1 MPAEE
6 EGGGLPPAPVP
17 APEVITDFGQ
27 GGGGDAVITIEPP
40 IIVPPSGFSL
50 SGQATVTLPV
60 FATISLSGRAT
71 TSVTP
76 TQIRSVSLSGF
87 ATTSEQPRAVQSPTL
102 SGRATVDALPVIN
115 FALALNGT
123 ATVDTNPV
131 VGGVVEASITLSGNA
146 SVDLEVGYTVC
157 ECPDYLFDPVDDLP
171 AGSFRSGVFI
181 PCLRL
186 AAGSV
191 FVPATTEQTWIR
203 RNDNG
208 CHTYGAVGFAF
219 PLGPLMLRYANATTT
234 IKYVPTISNSWKRR
248 GCD

>member
-1 MPAEE
+1 MPTEE
-6 EGGGLPPAPVP
+6 EGGGLPPVPVPVP
-17 APEVITDFGQ
+17 APIDFGQ

-40 IIVPPSGFSL
+40 IIVPPSDFSL

-76 TQIRSVSLSGF
+76 AQIRSVSLSGF
-87 ATTSEQPRAVQSPTL
+87 ATSTLQPRFVQSLTL
-102 SGRATVDALPVIN
+102 SGRGSVDTLPIIN

-123 ATVDTNPV
+123 ATVDGTPI
-131 VGGVVEASITLSGNA
+131 VGGVVEASITLSGSA
-146 SVDLEVGYTVC
+146 SVDLDIGYTVC

-186 AAGSV
+186 AAGNV

-208 CHTYGAVGFAF
+208 CHTYGTVGFAF

-234 IKYVPTISNSWKRR
+234 IKYVPTISNGWKRK

>member
-1 MPAEE
+1 MPTEE
-6 EGGGLPPAPVP
+6 EGGLPPVPVP
-17 APEVITDFGQ
+17 APIDFGQ

-40 IIVPPSGFSL
+40 IIVPPSDFSL

-71 TSVTP
+71 TSVTT
-76 TQIRSVSLSGF
+76 TQIRTISLSTTTTVTTLVRFVQSLSLSGNVGV
-87 ATTSEQPRAVQSPTL
+87 TST
-102 SGRATVDALPVIN
+102 PVIN
-115 FALALNGT
+115 FALALNGKASVT
-123 ATVDTNPV
+123 TDPII
-131 VGGVVEASITLSGNA
+131 GGVVSASISLSGSA
-146 SVDLEVGYTVC
+146 SVDLDVGYTVC

-186 AAGSV
+186 AAGNV

-208 CHTYGAVGFAF
+208 CHTYGTVGFAF

-234 IKYVPTISNSWKRR
+234 IKYVPTISNGWKRK

>member
-1 MPAEE
+1 MPTEE
-6 EGGGLPPAPVP
+6 EGGLPPAPVP
-17 APEVITDFGQ
+17 APEVIDDFGQ

-40 IIVPPSGFSL
+40 IIVPPSNFSL

-76 TQIRSVSLSGF
+76 TQIRTISLSTTTTVTTLVRFVQSLSLSGNVGV
-87 ATTSEQPRAVQSPTL
+87 TST
-102 SGRATVDALPVIN
+102 PVIN
-115 FALALNGT
+115 FALALNGKASIT
-123 ATVDTNPV
+123 TDPI
-131 VGGVVEASITLSGNA
+131 VGGVVSASISLSGSA
-146 SVDLEVGYTVC
+146 SVDLDVGYTVC

-186 AAGSV
+186 AAGNV

-208 CHTYGAVGFAF
+208 CHTYGTVGFAF

-234 IKYVPTISNSWKRR
+234 IKYVPTISNGWKRK

>member
-1 MPAEE
+1 MPTEE
-6 EGGGLPPAPVP
+6 EGGLPPVPVP
-17 APEVITDFGQ
+17 APIDFGQ
-27 GGGGDAVITIEPP
+27 GGGGGAIITIEPP
-40 IIVPPSGFSL
+40 IIVPPSDFSL

-76 TQIRSVSLSGF
+76 AQVRTISLSTTTTVTTLVRFVQSLSLSGNVGV
-87 ATTSEQPRAVQSPTL
+87 TST
-102 SGRATVDALPVIN
+102 PVIN
-115 FALALNGT
+115 FALALNGKASVT
-123 ATVDTNPV
+123 TDPII
-131 VGGVVEASITLSGNA
+131 GGIVSASISLSGSA
-146 SVDLEVGYTVC
+146 SVDLDVGYTVC

-186 AAGSV
+186 AAGNV

-208 CHTYGAVGFAF
+208 CHTYGTVGFAF

-234 IKYVPTISNSWKRR
+234 IKYVPTISNGWKRK

>member
-1 MPAEE
+1 MPTEEE
-6 EGGGLPPAPVP
+6 EGGLPPVPVP
-17 APEVITDFGQ
+17 APIDFGQ

-40 IIVPPSGFSL
+40 IIVPPSDFSL

-76 TQIRSVSLSGF
+76 AQIRTISLSTTTTATTLVRFVQSLSLSGN
-87 ATTSEQPRAVQSPTL
+87 ASVVTL
-102 SGRATVDALPVIN
+102 PITN
-115 FALALNGT
+115 FALALNGK
-123 ATVDTNPV
+123 ATVDSIPI
-131 VGGVVEASITLSGNA
+131 VGGVVEASISLSGSA
-146 SVDLEVGYTVC
+146 TVDLDVGYTVC

-181 PCLRL
+181 PIFRL

-203 RNDNG
+203 RGDNG
-208 CHTYGAVGFAF
+208 CLTYGPVGFQF
-219 PLGPLMLRYANATTT
+219 PLGPLMLRYANGVSGT
-234 IKYVPTISNSWKRR
+234 KHDGSKSNSWKRR

>member
-1 MPAEE
+1 MPTEE
-6 EGGGLPPAPVP
+6 EGGLPPVPVP
-17 APEVITDFGQ
+17 APIDFGQ

-40 IIVPPSGFSL
+40 IIVPPSDFSL

-60 FATISLSGRAT
+60 FATISLSGRAET
-71 TSVTP
+71 NVLT
-76 TQIRSVSLSGF
+76 TQIRTISLSTTTTVTTLVRFVQSLSLSGNVGV
-87 ATTSEQPRAVQSPTL
+87 TST
-102 SGRATVDALPVIN
+102 PVIN
-115 FALALNGT
+115 FALALNGKASVT
-123 ATVDTNPV
+123 TDPII
-131 VGGVVEASITLSGNA
+131 GGVVSASIALSASA
-146 SVDLEVGYTVC
+146 SVDLDIGYTVC

-186 AAGSV
+186 AAGNV

-208 CHTYGAVGFAF
+208 CHTYGTVGFAF

-234 IKYVPTISNSWKRR
+234 IKYVPTISNGWKRK

>member
-1 MPAEE
+1 MPTEE
-6 EGGGLPPAPVP
+6 EGGLPPAPVP
-17 APEVITDFGQ
+17 APEVIDDFGQ

-40 IIVPPSGFSL
+40 IIVPPSDFSL
-50 SGQATVTLPV
+50 SGQATVTLPI

-76 TQIRSVSLSGF
+76 AQVRTISLSTTTTVTTLVRFVQSLSLSGNVGV
-87 ATTSEQPRAVQSPTL
+87 TST
-102 SGRATVDALPVIN
+102 PVIN
-115 FALALNGT
+115 FALALNGKASIT
-123 ATVDTNPV
+123 TDPI
-131 VGGVVEASITLSGNA
+131 VGGVVSASISLSGSA
-146 SVDLEVGYTVC
+146 SVDLDVGYTVC

-186 AAGSV
+186 AAGNV

-208 CHTYGAVGFAF
+208 CHTYGTVGFAF

-234 IKYVPTISNSWKRR
+234 IKYVPTISNGWKRK

>member
-1 MPAEE
+1 MPTEEE
-6 EGGGLPPAPVP
+6 EGGLPGIPVP
-17 APEVITDFGQ
+17 APIDFGQ
-27 GGGGDAVITIEPP
+27 GGGSDTVITIEPP
-40 IIVPPSGFSL
+40 IIVPPSDFSL

-76 TQIRSVSLSGF
+76 AQIRTVSLS
-87 ATTSEQPRAVQSPTL
+87 TTTTTTTQVRFVQSLTL
-102 SGRATVDALPVIN
+102 SGNASVGTLPVTN
-115 FALALNGT
+115 FALALNGK
-123 ATVDTNPV
+123 ATVDSIPI
-131 VGGVVEASITLSGNA
+131 VGGVVEASISLSGSA
-146 SVDLEVGYTVC
+146 TVDLEVGYTVC

-181 PCLRL
+181 PIFRL

-203 RNDNG
+203 RGDNG
-208 CHTYGAVGFAF
+208 CLTYGPVGFQF
-219 PLGPLMLRYANATTT
+219 PLGPLMLRYANGVSGT
-234 IKYVPTISNSWKRR
+234 KHDGSKSNSWKRR

>member
-6 EGGGLPPAPVP
+6 EGGLPPAPVP

-40 IIVPPSGFSL
+40 IIVPPSSFSL

-60 FATISLSGRAT
+60 FATISLSGRAEI
-71 TSVTP
+71 SVTP
-76 TQIRSVSLSGF
+76 TQVRSISLSGF
-87 ATTSEQPRAVQSPTL
+87 ATTSEQPRSVQSLTL
-102 SGRATVDALPVIN
+102 SGRASVDTNPVTN

-123 ATVDTNPV
+123 ATVDTNPI
-131 VGGVVEASITLSGNA
+131 VGGVVEASITLSGSA

-157 ECPDYLFDPVDDLP
+157 ECPDYVFDPVDDLP

-208 CHTYGAVGFAF
+208 CHTYGSVGFQF
-219 PLGPLMLRYANATTT
+219 PLGPLMLRYANATST
-234 IKYVPTISNSWKRR
+234 IKYVPTISSGWKRK

>member
-1 MPAEE
+1 MPIEE
-6 EGGGLPPAPVP
+6 EGGGLPPVPVP
-17 APEVITDFGQ
+17 APIDFGQ

-40 IIVPPSGFSL
+40 IIVPPSDFSL

-76 TQIRSVSLSGF
+76 AQVRTISLSTTTTVTTLVRFVQSLSLSGNVGV
-87 ATTSEQPRAVQSPTL
+87 TST
-102 SGRATVDALPVIN
+102 PVIN
-115 FALALNGT
+115 FGLALNGKANVT
-123 ATVDTNPV
+123 TDPII
-131 VGGVVEASITLSGNA
+131 GGVVSVSISLSGSA
-146 SVDLEVGYTVC
+146 SVDLDVGYTVC

-186 AAGSV
+186 AAGNV

-208 CHTYGAVGFAF
+208 CHTYGTVGFAF

-234 IKYVPTISNSWKRR
+234 IKYVPTISNGWKRK

>member
-1 MPAEE
+1 MAI
-6 EGGGLPPAPVP
+6 PP
-17 APEVITDFGQ
+17 PEVITNFGQ

-50 SGQATVTLPV
+50 SGQASVTLPV
-60 FATISLSGRAT
+60 FATISLSGRAE

-76 TQIRSVSLSGF
+76 TQVRSVSLSGF
-87 ATTSEQPRAVQSPTL
+87 ATTSEQPRLVQSLTL
-102 SGRATVDALPVIN
+102 NGKASVDATPIIN

-123 ATVDTNPV
+123 ATVDTNPI
-131 VGGVVEASITLSGNA
+131 VGGVVDASITLLGNA
-146 SVDLEVGYTVC
+146 SIDLEVGYTVC
-157 ECPDYLFDPVDDLP
+157 ECPDYVFDPVDDLP

-208 CHTYGAVGFAF
+208 CHTYGTVGFAF

-234 IKYVPTISNSWKRR
+234 IKYVPTISNGWKRK

>member
-1 MPAEE
+1 MPTEE
-6 EGGGLPPAPVP
+6 EGGGLPPVPVPVP
-17 APEVITDFGQ
+17 APIDFGQ

-40 IIVPPSGFSL
+40 IIVPPSDFSL

-76 TQIRSVSLSGF
+76 AQIRSVSLSGF
-87 ATTSEQPRAVQSPTL
+87 ATSTLQPRFVQSLTL
-102 SGRATVDALPVIN
+102 SGRGSIDTLPIIN

-123 ATVDTNPV
+123 ATVDGTPI
-131 VGGVVEASITLSGNA
+131 VGGVVEASITLSGSA

-186 AAGSV
+186 AAGNV

-208 CHTYGAVGFAF
+208 CHTYGTVGFAF

-234 IKYVPTISNSWKRR
+234 IKYVPTISNGWKRK

>member
-1 MPAEE
+1 MPTEE
-6 EGGGLPPAPVP
+6 EGGGLPPVPVP
-17 APEVITDFGQ
+17 APIDFGQ
-27 GGGGDAVITIEPP
+27 GGGGGAIITIEPP
-40 IIVPPSGFSL
+40 IIVPPSDFSL

-60 FATISLSGRAT
+60 FVTISLSGRAT

-76 TQIRSVSLSGF
+76 AQVRTISLSTTTTVTTLVRFVQSLSLSGNVGV
-87 ATTSEQPRAVQSPTL
+87 TST
-102 SGRATVDALPVIN
+102 PVIN
-115 FALALNGT
+115 FALALNGKASVT
-123 ATVDTNPV
+123 ADPII
-131 VGGVVEASITLSGNA
+131 GGVVSASISLSGSA
-146 SVDLEVGYTVC
+146 SVDLDVGYTVC
-157 ECPDYLFDPVDDLP
+157 ECPDYRFDPVDDLS

-186 AAGSV
+186 AAGNV

-208 CHTYGAVGFAF
+208 CHTYGTVGFAF

-234 IKYVPTISNSWKRR
+234 IKYVPTISNGWKRK

>member
-1 MPAEE
+1 MPTEE

-40 IIVPPSGFSL
+40 IIVPPSDFSL
-50 SGQATVTLPV
+50 YGQATVTLPV

-76 TQIRSVSLSGF
+76 AQIRSVSLSGF
-87 ATTSEQPRAVQSPTL
+87 ATCTLQPRAVQSPTL
-102 SGRATVDALPVIN
+102 SGRATVNALPVIN

-123 ATVDTNPV
+123 ATIDTNPI
-131 VGGVVEASITLSGNA
+131 VGGVVDASITLSGSA

-157 ECPDYLFDPVDDLP
+157 ACPDYLFDPVDDLP

-181 PCLRL
+181 PIFRL

-203 RNDNG
+203 RGDNG
-208 CHTYGAVGFAF
+208 CHTYGSIGFQF
-219 PLGPLMLRYANATTT
+219 PLGPLMLRYANG
-234 IKYVPTISNSWKRR
+234 ISGTKHDGTKTNSWKRR

>member
-1 MPAEE
+1 MPTEE
-6 EGGGLPPAPVP
+6 EGGLPPVPVP
-17 APEVITDFGQ
+17 APIDFGQ

-40 IIVPPSGFSL
+40 IIVPPSDFSL

-76 TQIRSVSLSGF
+76 AQVRTISLSTTTTVTTLVRFVQSLSLSGNVGV
-87 ATTSEQPRAVQSPTL
+87 TST
-102 SGRATVDALPVIN
+102 PVIN
-115 FALALNGT
+115 FALALNGKASVT
-123 ATVDTNPV
+123 TDPII
-131 VGGVVEASITLSGNA
+131 GGVVSASISLSGSA
-146 SVDLEVGYTVC
+146 SVDLDVGYTVC

-186 AAGSV
+186 AAGNV

-208 CHTYGAVGFAF
+208 CHTYGTVGFAF

-234 IKYVPTISNSWKRR
+234 IKYVPTISNGWKRK

>member
-1 MPAEE
+1 MPTEEE
-6 EGGGLPPAPVP
+6 EGGLPPIPVPVP
-17 APEVITDFGQ
+17 APIDFGQ

-40 IIVPPSGFSL
+40 IIVPPSNFSL

-76 TQIRSVSLSGF
+76 AQIRAVSLSTTTT
-87 ATTSEQPRAVQSPTL
+87 ATTQVRFVQSLTL
-102 SGRATVDALPVIN
+102 SGNASVGTLPVTN
-115 FALALNGT
+115 FALALNGK
-123 ATVDTNPV
+123 ATVDSIPI
-131 VGGVVEASITLSGNA
+131 VGGVVEASILLSGSA
-146 SVDLEVGYTVC
+146 TVDLEVGYTVC

-181 PCLRL
+181 PIFRL

-203 RNDNG
+203 RGDNG
-208 CHTYGAVGFAF
+208 CLTYGPVGFQF
-219 PLGPLMLRYANATTT
+219 PLGPLMLRYANGVSGT
-234 IKYVPTISNSWKRR
+234 KHDGSKSNSWKRR

>member
-1 MPAEE
+1 MPTEEE
-6 EGGGLPPAPVP
+6 EGGLPPVPVP
-17 APEVITDFGQ
+17 APIDFGQ

-40 IIVPPSGFSL
+40 IIVPPSDFSL

-76 TQIRSVSLSGF
+76 AKIKTISLSTTTT
-87 ATTSEQPRAVQSPTL
+87 ATTQVRFVQSLTL
-102 SGRATVDALPVIN
+102 SGNASVGTLPVTN
-115 FALALNGT
+115 FALALNGK
-123 ATVDTNPV
+123 ATVDSIPII
-131 VGGVVEASITLSGNA
+131 GGVVSASISLSGSA
-146 SVDLEVGYTVC
+146 TVDLDVGYTVC

-181 PCLRL
+181 PIFRL

-203 RNDNG
+203 RGDNG
-208 CHTYGAVGFAF
+208 CLTYGPVGFQF
-219 PLGPLMLRYANATTT
+219 PLGPLMLRYANGVSGT
-234 IKYVPTISNSWKRR
+234 KHDGSKSNSWKRR

>member
-1 MPAEE
+1 MPIEE
-6 EGGGLPPAPVP
+6 EGGLPPVPVP
-17 APEVITDFGQ
+17 APIDFGQ

-40 IIVPPSGFSL
+40 IIVPPSDFSL

-76 TQIRSVSLSGF
+76 AQVRTISLSTTTTVTTLVRFVQSLSLSGNVGV
-87 ATTSEQPRAVQSPTL
+87 TST
-102 SGRATVDALPVIN
+102 PVIN
-115 FALALNGT
+115 FALALNGKASVT
-123 ATVDTNPV
+123 TDPII
-131 VGGVVEASITLSGNA
+131 GGVVSASISLSGSA
-146 SVDLEVGYTVC
+146 SVDLDVGYTVC

-186 AAGSV
+186 AAGNV

-208 CHTYGAVGFAF
+208 CHTYGTVGFAF

-234 IKYVPTISNSWKRR
+234 IKYVPTISNGWKRK

>member
-6 EGGGLPPAPVP
+6 EGGLPPAPVP

-40 IIVPPSGFSL
+40 IIVPPSSFSL

-60 FATISLSGRAT
+60 FATISLSGRAE
-71 TSVTP
+71 TSVVT
-76 TQIRSVSLSGF
+76 TQIRSISLSGF
-87 ATTSEQPRAVQSPTL
+87 ATTSEQPRSVQSLTL
-102 SGRATVDALPVIN
+102 SGRASVDTSPVTN

-123 ATVDTNPV
+123 ATVDTNPI
-131 VGGVVEASITLSGNA
+131 VGGVVEASITLSGSA

-157 ECPDYLFDPVDDLP
+157 ECPDYVFDPVDDLP

-208 CHTYGAVGFAF
+208 CHTYGSVGFQF
-219 PLGPLMLRYANATTT
+219 PLGPLMLRYANATST
-234 IKYVPTISNSWKRR
+234 IKYVPTISSGWKRK

>member
-1 MPAEE
+1 MAI
-6 EGGGLPPAPVP
+6 PP
-17 APEVITDFGQ
+17 PEVITNFGQ

-40 IIVPPSGFSL
+40 IIVPPANFSL

-60 FATISLSGRAT
+60 FATISLSGRAE

-76 TQIRSVSLSGF
+76 TQVRSVSLSGF
-87 ATTSEQPRAVQSPTL
+87 ATATEQPRSVQSPTL
-102 SGRATVDALPVIN
+102 SGRASVDATPIIN

-123 ATVDTNPV
+123 ATVDSNPI
-131 VGGVVEASITLSGNA
+131 VGGVVDASITLSGSA

-157 ECPDYLFDPVDDLP
+157 ECPDYVVDPVDDLP

-208 CHTYGAVGFAF
+208 CHTYGNVGFAF
-219 PLGPLMLRYANATTT
+219 PLGPLMLRYATATST
-234 IKYVPTISNSWKRR
+234 IKYVPTISNSWKRK

>member
-1 MPAEE
+1 MPTEE
-6 EGGGLPPAPVP
+6 EGGGLPPVPVP
-17 APEVITDFGQ
+17 APIDFGQ

-40 IIVPPSGFSL
+40 IIVPPSDFSL

-131 VGGVVEASITLSGNA
+131 VGGVVEASITLSGSA

>member
-1 MPAEE
+1 MPTEE
-6 EGGGLPPAPVP
+6 EGGGLPPVPVPVP
-17 APEVITDFGQ
+17 APIDFGQ

-76 TQIRSVSLSGF
+76 AQIRSVSLSGF
-87 ATTSEQPRAVQSPTL
+87 ATSTLQPRFVQSLTL
-102 SGRATVDALPVIN
+102 SGRGSVDTLPIIN

-123 ATVDTNPV
+123 ATVDGTPI
-131 VGGVVEASITLSGNA
+131 VGGVVEASITLSGSA
-146 SVDLEVGYTVC
+146 SVDLDIGYTVC

-186 AAGSV
+186 AAGNV

-208 CHTYGAVGFAF
+208 CHTYGTVGFAF

-234 IKYVPTISNSWKRR
+234 IKYVPTISNGWKRK

>member
-1 MPAEE
+1 MPTEE
-6 EGGGLPPAPVP
+6 EGGGLPPVPVP
-17 APEVITDFGQ
+17 APIDFGQ

-40 IIVPPSGFSL
+40 IIVPPSNFSL

-76 TQIRSVSLSGF
+76 AQVRTISLSTTTTVTTLVRFVQSLSLSGNVGV
-87 ATTSEQPRAVQSPTL
+87 TST
-102 SGRATVDALPVIN
+102 PVIN
-115 FALALNGT
+115 FALALNGKASVT
-123 ATVDTNPV
+123 TDPII
-131 VGGVVEASITLSGNA
+131 GGVVSASISLSGSA
-146 SVDLEVGYTVC
+146 SVDLDVGYTVC

-186 AAGSV
+186 AAGNV

-208 CHTYGAVGFAF
+208 CHTYGTVGFAF

-234 IKYVPTISNSWKRR
+234 IKYVPTISNGWKRK

>member
-1 MPAEE
+1 MPTEE
-6 EGGGLPPAPVP
+6 EGGLPPVPVP
-17 APEVITDFGQ
+17 APIDFGQ

-40 IIVPPSGFSL
+40 IIVPPSDFSL

-60 FATISLSGRAT
+60 FATISLSGRAI
-71 TSVTP
+71 TSVTT
-76 TQIRSVSLSGF
+76 TQIRTISLSTTTTVTTLVRFVQSLSLSGNVGV
-87 ATTSEQPRAVQSPTL
+87 TST
-102 SGRATVDALPVIN
+102 PVIN
-115 FALALNGT
+115 FALALNGKASVT
-123 ATVDTNPV
+123 TDPII
-131 VGGVVEASITLSGNA
+131 GGVVSASISLSGSA
-146 SVDLEVGYTVC
+146 SVDLDVGYTVC

-186 AAGSV
+186 AAGNV

-208 CHTYGAVGFAF
+208 CHTYGTVGFAF

-234 IKYVPTISNSWKRR
+234 IKYVPTISNGWKRK

>member
-1 MPAEE
+1 MPTEE
-6 EGGGLPPAPVP
+6 EGGLPPVPVP
-17 APEVITDFGQ
+17 APIDFGQ

-40 IIVPPSGFSL
+40 IIVPPSDFSL

-76 TQIRSVSLSGF
+76 AQVRTISLSTTTTVTTLVRFVQSLSLSGNVGV
-87 ATTSEQPRAVQSPTL
+87 TST
-102 SGRATVDALPVIN
+102 PVIN
-115 FALALNGT
+115 FALALNGKASVT
-123 ATVDTNPV
+123 TDPII
-131 VGGVVEASITLSGNA
+131 GGVVSASISLSGSA

-186 AAGSV
+186 AAGNV

-208 CHTYGAVGFAF
+208 CHTYGTVGFAF

-234 IKYVPTISNSWKRR
+234 IKYVPTISNGWKRK

>member
-1 MPAEE
+1 MPTEE
-6 EGGGLPPAPVP
+6 EGGLPPVPVP
-17 APEVITDFGQ
+17 APIDFGQ

-40 IIVPPSGFSL
+40 IIVPPSDFSL

-76 TQIRSVSLSGF
+76 AQIREISLS
-87 ATTSEQPRAVQSPTL
+87 TTTTVTTLTRFVQSL
-102 SGRATVDALPVIN
+102 SLIGNATVGTLPVIN

-123 ATVDTNPV
+123 ATVDSVPV
-131 VGGVVEASITLSGNA
+131 VGGVVEASITLSGSA
-146 SVDLEVGYTVC
+146 SVDLDVGYTVC

-186 AAGSV
+186 AAGNV

-208 CHTYGAVGFAF
+208 CHTYGTVGFAF

-234 IKYVPTISNSWKRR
+234 IKYVPTISNGWKRK

>member
-1 MPAEE
+1 MPTEE
-6 EGGGLPPAPVP
+6 EGGGLPPVPVPVP
-17 APEVITDFGQ
+17 APIDFGQ

-40 IIVPPSGFSL
+40 IIVPPSNFSL

-76 TQIRSVSLSGF
+76 TQIRTISLSTTTTVTTLVRFVQSLSLSGNVGV
-87 ATTSEQPRAVQSPTL
+87 TST
-102 SGRATVDALPVIN
+102 PVIN
-115 FALALNGT
+115 FALALNGKASIT
-123 ATVDTNPV
+123 TDPI
-131 VGGVVEASITLSGNA
+131 VGGVVSASISLSGSA
-146 SVDLEVGYTVC
+146 SVDLDVGYTVC

-186 AAGSV
+186 AAGNV

-208 CHTYGAVGFAF
+208 CHTYGTVGFAF

-234 IKYVPTISNSWKRR
+234 IKYVPTISNGWKRK

>member
-1 MPAEE
+1 MPTEE
-6 EGGGLPPAPVP
+6 EGGLPPVPVP
-17 APEVITDFGQ
+17 APIDFGQ

-40 IIVPPSGFSL
+40 IIVPPSNFSL

-76 TQIRSVSLSGF
+76 TQIRTISLSTTTTVTTLVRFVQSLSLSGNVGV
-87 ATTSEQPRAVQSPTL
+87 TST
-102 SGRATVDALPVIN
+102 PVIN
-115 FALALNGT
+115 FALALNGKASIT
-123 ATVDTNPV
+123 TDPI
-131 VGGVVEASITLSGNA
+131 VGGVVSASISLSGSA
-146 SVDLEVGYTVC
+146 SVDLDVGYTVC

-186 AAGSV
+186 AAGNV

-208 CHTYGAVGFAF
+208 CHTYGTVGFAF

-234 IKYVPTISNSWKRR
+234 IKYVPTISNGWKRK

>member
-1 MPAEE
+1 MPTEE
-6 EGGGLPPAPVP
+6 EGGLSGIPVP
-17 APEVITDFGQ
+17 APIDFGQ

-40 IIVPPSGFSL
+40 IIVPPSDFSL
-50 SGQATVTLPV
+50 SGQATVNLPV

-76 TQIRSVSLSGF
+76 IHIRSVSLSGF
-87 ATTSEQPRAVQSPTL
+87 ATTSEQPRFVQSVTL
-102 SGRATVDALPVIN
+102 SGRATVDAPPTIN
-115 FALALNGT
+115 FALALNGS
-123 ATVDTNPV
+123 ASVIADPI
-131 VGGVVEASITLSGNA
+131 VGGVIEASITLSGSA
-146 SVDLEVGYTVC
+146 SVDLDIGYTVC

>member
-1 MPAEE
+1 MPTEEE
-6 EGGGLPPAPVP
+6 EGGLPPIPVPVP
-17 APEVITDFGQ
+17 APIDFGQ

-40 IIVPPSGFSL
+40 IIVPPSDFSL

-76 TQIRSVSLSGF
+76 AQIRTISLSTTTT
-87 ATTSEQPRAVQSPTL
+87 ATTQVRFVQSLTL
-102 SGRATVDALPVIN
+102 SGNASVGTLPVTN
-115 FALALNGT
+115 FALALNGK
-123 ATVDTNPV
+123 ATVDSIPI
-131 VGGVVEASITLSGNA
+131 VGGVVEASISLSGSA
-146 SVDLEVGYTVC
+146 TVDLDVGYTVC

-181 PCLRL
+181 PIFRL

-203 RNDNG
+203 RGDNG
-208 CHTYGAVGFAF
+208 CLTYGPVGFQF
-219 PLGPLMLRYANATTT
+219 PLGPLMLRYANGVSGT
-234 IKYVPTISNSWKRR
+234 KHDGSKSNSWKRR

>member
-1 MPAEE
+1 MAI
-6 EGGGLPPAPVP
+6 PP
-17 APEVITDFGQ
+17 PEVITNFGQ

-50 SGQATVTLPV
+50 SGQASVTLPV
-60 FATISLSGRAT
+60 FATISLSGRAEI
-71 TSVTP
+71 SVIP
-76 TQIRSVSLSGF
+76 TQVRSISLSGF
-87 ATTSEQPRAVQSPTL
+87 ATTSEQPRLVQSLTL
-102 SGRATVDALPVIN
+102 NGKASVDATPIIN

-123 ATVDTNPV
+123 ATVDTNPI
-131 VGGVVEASITLSGNA
+131 VGGVVEASITLSGSA

-157 ECPDYLFDPVDDLP
+157 ECPDYVFDPVDDLP

-181 PCLRL
+181 SCLRL

-208 CHTYGAVGFAF
+208 CHTYGSVGFQF

-234 IKYVPTISNSWKRR
+234 IKYVPTISSGWKRK